1 MSNKDQHK
9 PFKMQIINVI
19 YKNSTFLILTF
30 FLDSCSLNPI
40 KVSNYAKL
48 DENNRYVNNYTQ
60 QSESNT
66 LDFFNFFW
74 KTIFSPPEKKEFKF
88 LKINKIIYENDFH
101 LLTWNG
107 HSTVLY
113 QNRGLNILIDPIF
126 SNRASP
132 FTFLGPKRYV
142 KSVLTIENIPKIDVV
157 AITHNHYDHLD
168 YKTVKSIKDKYPEVI
183 FLVPLGMAE
192 WFKKYGISKVKEFD
206 WWENKKINDT
216 NFIFLPT
223 QHWSKRNFVDR
234 NKSLW
239 GAWWISKD
247 DYSFLHLGDT
257 GYSKDIENIK
267 IKLGSPNLVAIPIG
281 AYKPRNIMKNNH
293 INPEEA
299 VKIFIELEANH
310 AIPIHWGTF
319 ILSLEEVD
327 EPIKRLKENLRLNN
341 INESEFRKEAIS
353 NINRSP
359 NDTGFSR
366 QLIAIL
372 ADKDRY
378 NEVKNINIP
387 TCIF

>member
-142 KSVLTIENIPKIDVV
+142 KSVLTIE
-157 AITHNHYDHLD
+157 
-168 YKTVKSIKDKYPEVI
+168 
-183 FLVPLGMAE
+183 
-192 WFKKYGISKVKEFD
+192 
-206 WWENKKINDT
+206 
-216 NFIFLPT
+216 
-223 QHWSKRNFVDR
+223 
-234 NKSLW
+234 
-239 GAWWISKD
+239 
-247 DYSFLHLGDT
+247 
-257 GYSKDIENIK
+257 
-267 IKLGSPNLVAIPIG
+267 
-281 AYKPRNIMKNNH
+281 
-293 INPEEA
+293 
-299 VKIFIELEANH
+299 
-310 AIPIHWGTF
+310 
-319 ILSLEEVD
+319 
-327 EPIKRLKENLRLNN
+327 
-341 INESEFRKEAIS
+341 
-353 NINRSP
+353 
-359 NDTGFSR
+359 
-366 QLIAIL
+366 
-372 ADKDRY
+372 
-378 NEVKNINIP
+378 
-387 TCIF
+387 